1 MAADEENL
9 MKLRLFLILTVALA
23 LFTTGAFAADITGKW
38 TAETKGRDGETR
50 TQTFDLKQDGN
61 TLTGTVS
68 TQMGESKISDG
79 KVDGDNISF
88 VVKMERNGNEMKMPY
103 TGKISGNEIQFK
115 VESPRGTREMTA
127 KKATT

>member
-1 MAADEENL
+1 

-50 TQTFDLKQDGN
+50 TQTFDLKQDGSK
-61 TLTGTVS
+61 LTGTVS
-68 TQMGESKISDG
+68 SPMGDSQISDG
-79 KVDGDNISF
+79 KVDGDNVSF

-103 TGKISGNEIQFK
+103 TGKVSGNEIQFK

-127 KKATT
+127 KKSTT

>member
-1 MAADEENL
+1 

-68 TQMGESKISDG
+68 TQIGESKISDG

-115 VESPRGTREMTA
+115 VESPRGTREMTT

>member
-1 MAADEENL
+1 

-127 KKATT
+127 KKSAT

>member
-1 MAADEENL
+1 

-50 TQTFDLKQDGN
+50 TQTFTFKQDGDK
-61 TLTGTVS
+61 LTGNVS
-68 TQMGESKISDG
+68 SPMGETAISDG

-88 VVKMERNGNEMKMPY
+88 VVKMERNGNEIKMPY
-103 TGKISGNEIQFK
+103 TGKVSGNEIQFK
-115 VESPRGTREMTA
+115 RESPRGAQEFTA
-127 KKATT
+127 KKSTT

>member
-1 MAADEENL
+1 
-9 MKLRLFLILTVALA
+9 MKLRLFLILSVALA

-50 TQTFDLKQDGN
+50 TQTFDLKQNGDK
-61 TLTGTVS
+61 LTGTVS
-68 TQMGESKISDG
+68 TPMGENKISDG
-79 KVDGDNISF
+79 KVDGDTVSF

-103 TGKISGNEIQFK
+103 TGKVSGNEIQFK

-127 KKATT
+127 KKSTT

>member
-1 MAADEENL
+1 

-50 TQTFDLKQDGN
+50 TQTFNLKQDGDK
-61 TLTGTVS
+61 LTGTVS
-68 TQMGESKISDG
+68 TQMGESQISDG
-79 KVDGDNISF
+79 KVDGDSVSF

-103 TGKISGNEIQFK
+103 TGKVSGDEIQFK

>member
-1 MAADEENL
+1 

-38 TAETKGRDGETR
+38 TAETKGRDGESR
-50 TQTFDLKQDGN
+50 TQTFNLKQDGS

-68 TQMGESKISDG
+68 SPMGESQISDG
-79 KVDGDNISF
+79 KVDGDTVSF

-103 TGKISGNEIQFK
+103 TGKVSGNEIQFK

-127 KKATT
+127 KKSTT

>member
-1 MAADEENL
+1 

>member
-1 MAADEENL
+1 
-9 MKLRLFLILTVALA
+9 MKLKLFLILTVAFA

-50 TQTFDLKQDGN
+50 TQTFDLKQDGEK
-61 TLTGTVS
+61 LTGTVS
-68 TQMGESKISDG
+68 SPMGESQISDG
-79 KVDGDNISF
+79 KVDGDTVSF

-103 TGKISGNEIQFK
+103 TGKVSGNEIQFK

-127 KKATT
+127 RKSTT

>member
-1 MAADEENL
+1 
-9 MKLRLFLILTVALA
+9 MKLRVFLILTVALA

-50 TQTFDLKQDGN
+50 TQTFNLKQDGS

-68 TQMGESKISDG
+68 SPMGESQISDG

-103 TGKISGNEIQFK
+103 TGKVSGNEIQFK

-127 KKATT
+127 KKSTT

>member
-1 MAADEENL
+1 

-50 TQTFDLKQDGN
+50 TQTFNLKQDGN
-61 TLTGTVS
+61 ALTGTVS

-79 KVDGDNISF
+79 KVDGDTVSF
-88 VVKMERNGNEMKMPY
+88 VVKMDRNGTEMKMPY
-103 TGKISGNEIQFK
+103 TGKISGSEIQFK

-127 KKATT
+127 KKSTT

>member
-1 MAADEENL
+1 

-50 TQTFDLKQDGN
+50 TQTFDLKQDGS
-61 TLTGTVS
+61 TLSGTVS
-68 TQMGESKISDG
+68 TPMGENKISDG
-79 KVDGDNISF
+79 KVDGDTVSF

-127 KKATT
+127 KKSTT

>member
-1 MAADEENL
+1 

-50 TQTFDLKQDGN
+50 TQTFNLKQDGA
-61 TLTGTVS
+61 TLSGTVS
-68 TQMGESKISDG
+68 SQMGDSAISEG

-88 VVKMERNGNEMKMPY
+88 VVKMERNGNEIKMPY
-103 TGKISGNEIQFK
+103 TGKVSGNEIKFK
-115 VESPRGTREMTA
+115 RESPRGAQEFTA
-127 KKATT
+127 KKSTT

>member
-1 MAADEENL
+1 

-23 LFTTGAFAADITGKW
+23 LFTTGAFAADLTGKW

-50 TQTFDLKQDGN
+50 TQTFNLKQDGS

-68 TQMGESKISDG
+68 SPMGESEISDG
-79 KVDGDNISF
+79 KVDGDKVSF

-103 TGKISGNEIQFK
+103 TGKVSGDEIQFK

-127 KKATT
+127 KKSTT

>member
-1 MAADEENL
+1 

-50 TQTFDLKQDGN
+50 TQTFNLKQDGSA
-61 TLTGTVS
+61 LTGTVG
-68 TQMGESKISDG
+68 TQMGEAPISDG
-79 KVDGDNISF
+79 KVDGDTVSF
-88 VVKMERNGNEMKMPY
+88 VVKMERNGNEVKMPY

>member
-1 MAADEENL
+1 

-23 LFTTGAFAADITGKW
+23 LFTTGAFAADLTGKW

-50 TQTFDLKQDGN
+50 TQTFNLKQDGS
-61 TLTGTVS
+61 TLTGSVS
-68 TQMGESKISDG
+68 SPMGESQISDG
-79 KVDGDNISF
+79 KVDGDKVSF

-103 TGKISGNEIQFK
+103 TGKVSGNEIQFK

-127 KKATT
+127 KKSTT

>member
-1 MAADEENL
+1 

-23 LFTTGAFAADITGKW
+23 LFTTGAFAADLTGKW

-50 TQTFDLKQDGN
+50 TQTFNLKQDGS

-68 TQMGESKISDG
+68 SPMGESQVSDG
-79 KVDGDNISF
+79 KVDGDTISF
-88 VVKMERNGNEMKMPY
+88 VVKREMNGTEMKMPY
-103 TGKISGNEIQFK
+103 TGKVSGNEIQFK

-127 KKATT
+127 KKSTT

>member
-1 MAADEENL
+1 

-50 TQTFDLKQDGN
+50 TQTFDLKQDGS